1 MIWKTISFKIKVQ
14 VDKEDT
20 HFSNYMKKII
30 DYTDDERKCILIKGE
45 WYHYNDDYVAY
56 LNDSM
61 KDLEVKYISDY
72 DFSSSQFNNYR
83 NKKKKKNEMTK
94 AI

>member
-1 MIWKTISFKIKVQ
+1 M
-14 VDKEDT
+14 
-20 HFSNYMKKII
+20 
-30 DYTDDERKCILIKGE
+30 IKGE

-72 DFSSSQFNNYR
+72 DYSSSQFNTYR
-83 NKKKKKNEMTK
+83 NKKKKEERNDEQYVKLTDEKFNEK
-94 AI
+94 